1 MLVLA
6 QFNKNLGGVYV
17 TEFKRMFINSCIN
30 WENSTLA
37 VTSLASACVPSW
49 AELRHQQQTLISR
62 AAGNIKLLVT
72 IFVSRVEYL

>member
-37 VTSLASACVPSW
+37 VTC
-49 AELRHQQQTLISR
+49 ISVR
-62 AAGNIKLLVT
+62 TVMGGATSPAAAAAAAADSHI
-72 IFVSRVEYL
+72 SCCW